1 MIRCRTLGS
10 LEISLD
16 GESAP
21 AELLWKKNAAL
32 LVYLARTPDRR
43 RTREH
48 LCGLLWGDRPEEAA
62 RHSLNEALRVIRRN
76 AGDDVVE
83 SDARQVTLSRKAVVL
98 DVDELAALAE
108 TSDWEAAGGL
118 IEGAF
123 LDGFGVPD
131 ASEFEDWLSA
141 ERRSWQTRCVDVLV
155 ECALARMERGDVTG
169 AVLTAGEALRL
180 DALSN
185 AAVRAAMRASA
196 LRDERARALEIYE
209 EFAGRLAGEL
219 ATEPSVETT
228 RLADRIRRERTWRL
242 PDALTPETVT
252 RRAPLVGRRKE
263 LAGLLESWRACRAE
277 RAASLATITG
287 EPGVGKTR
295 LAEELASRAR
305 LDGGTVVGIRAVPAD
320 RAEPW
325 SGLLGLCRGGLI
337 DAPGLLGAPP
347 PALAAVAAELPEW
360 GERFRDLP
368 PRPAR
373 RSLARAFSELLRP
386 VAEEQPLL
394 LFVDDAE
401 WLDEESAGT
410 LAQVLRD
417 LDKLAFTLLLAA
429 GSPGGREPLDALI
442 SLAAPERQI
451 CAISLEGLAME
462 AVRELAAVVLPD
474 YTDEELGRIARRIHV
489 DTAGLPLLA
498 VELVHAVR
506 DGLELGEVA
515 GAWPEA
521 DRTLEQTMPGDLP
534 EAVRAAIRVGYR
546 RLSAVAQEVAA
557 AASVLGH
564 RFSVSDLHP
573 LTGRPDEEVRSAL
586 DELEWQRWLNS
597 EPRGYA
603 FVARIVQRVV
613 ASDMLTPGRRRH
625 LTEAARGV
633 IGRR

>member
-16 GESAP
+16 GEPAP

-83 SDARQVTLSRKAVVL
+83 SDARQVTLSRTAVVL

-108 TSDWEAAGGL
+108 TSDWEGAGGL
-118 IEGAF
+118 IEGTF

-131 ASEFEDWLSA
+131 ASDFEDWLSA

-169 AVLTAGEALRL
+169 AALTAGEALRL

-209 EFAGRLAGEL
+209 GFAARLAGEL
-219 ATEPSVETT
+219 ATEPSAETT

-242 PDALTPETVT
+242 PEALASGESLT
-252 RRAPLVGRRKE
+252 RRLPLVGRREE
-263 LAGLLESWRACRAE
+263 LSALLAAWRSCRAE

-320 RAEPW
+320 RAVPW
-325 SGLLGLCRGGLI
+325 SGLLGLCRGGLLE
-337 DAPGLLGAPP
+337 APGLLAAPQ
-347 PALAAVAAELPEW
+347 PALAAIVAELPEW
-360 GERFRDLP
+360 GERFRDVP

-394 LFVDDAE
+394 IFVDDAE
-401 WLDEESAGT
+401 WLDEESAGA
-410 LAQVLRD
+410 LARVLRD
-417 LDKLAFTLLLAA
+417 LENLSFTLLLAA
-429 GSPGGREPLDALI
+429 GTPEGRERLDELV
-442 SLAAPERQI
+442 SLAAANRPVCSI
-451 CAISLEGLAME
+451 ALEVLE
-462 AVRELAAVVLPD
+462 FDAVRELAAAGLPD
-474 YTDEELGRIARRIHV
+474 YTDEELDRIARRIQA
-489 DTAGLPLLA
+489 DSAGLPLLA

-506 DGLELGEVA
+506 GGLELGELE
-515 GAWPEA
+515 GAWPEP
-521 DRTLEQTMPGDLP
+521 DKTLEQTMPGELP
-534 EAVRAAIRVGYR
+534 EAVHAAIRVSYR
-546 RLSAVAQEVAA
+546 RMSASAQRVAA
-557 AASVLGH
+557 AASVLDD
-564 RFSVSDLHP
+564 RFTPEALHH
-573 LTGRPDEEVRSAL
+573 LTGLSWEEVQAAL
-586 DELEWQRWLNS
+586 DELEWQRWLNF

-603 FVARIVQRVV
+603 FVARIVKRVV
-613 ASDMLTPGRRRH
+613 ASDMLTPGQRRR
-625 LTEAARGV
+625 LTEAARDL
-633 IGRR
+633 

>member
-16 GESAP
+16 GEPAP

-83 SDARQVTLSRKAVVL
+83 SDARQVTLSRTAVVL

-108 TSDWEAAGGL
+108 TSDWEGAGGL
-118 IEGAF
+118 IEGTF

-131 ASEFEDWLSA
+131 ASDFEDWLSA

-155 ECALARMERGDVTG
+155 ECALARMGRGDVTG

-196 LRDERARALEIYE
+196 LHDERARALQIYE
-209 EFAGRLAGEL
+209 EFAERLAGEL
-219 ATEPSVETT
+219 ATEPSAETT

-242 PDALTPETVT
+242 PEALAPAESLT
-252 RRAPLVGRRKE
+252 RRLPLVGRREE
-263 LAGLLESWRACRAE
+263 LSGLLAAWRSSRAE

-320 RAEPW
+320 RAVPW
-325 SGLLGLCRGGLI
+325 SGLLGLCRGGLLE
-337 DAPGLLGAPP
+337 APGLLAAPQ
-347 PALAAVAAELPEW
+347 PALAAIVAELPEW
-360 GERFRDLP
+360 GERFRDVP

-373 RSLARAFSELLRP
+373 RSLARAFPELLRP

-394 LFVDDAE
+394 IFVDDAE
-401 WLDEESAGT
+401 WLDEESAGA
-410 LAQVLRD
+410 LARVLRD
-417 LDKLAFTLLLAA
+417 LENLSFTLLLAA
-429 GSPGGREPLDALI
+429 GTPEGRERLDELV
-442 SLAAPERQI
+442 SLAGANRPVCSI
-451 CAISLEGLAME
+451 ALEVLGFD
-462 AVRELAAVVLPD
+462 AVRELAAAGLPD
-474 YTDEELGRIARRIHV
+474 YTDEELDRIARRIQA
-489 DTAGLPLLA
+489 DSAGLPLLA

-506 DGLELGEVA
+506 GGLELGELA
-515 GAWPEA
+515 GAWPER
-521 DRTLEQTMPGDLP
+521 DQTLEQTMPGELP
-534 EAVRAAIRVGYR
+534 EAVHAAIRVSYR
-546 RLSAVAQEVAA
+546 RMSASAQRIAA
-557 AASVLGH
+557 AASVLDD
-564 RFSVSDLHP
+564 RFTPEALHL
-573 LTGRPDEEVRSAL
+573 LTELSGEEVQAAL
-586 DELEWQRWLNS
+586 DELEWQRWLNF

-603 FVARIVQRVV
+603 FVARIVKRVV
-613 ASDMLTPGRRRH
+613 ASDMLTPGQRRR
-625 LTEAARGV
+625 LTEAARDL
-633 IGRR
+633 

>member
-10 LEISLD
+10 LEISLE
-16 GESAP
+16 GEPAP

-83 SDARQVTLSRKAVVL
+83 SDARQVTLSRTAVVL

-108 TSDWEAAGGL
+108 NSDWEAAGGL
-118 IEGAF
+118 IEGTF

-131 ASEFEDWLSA
+131 ASDFEDWLSA

-155 ECALARMERGDVTG
+155 ECALARMGRGDVTG

-209 EFAGRLAGEL
+209 EFAARLAGEL
-219 ATEPSVETT
+219 ATEPSAETT

-242 PDALTPETVT
+242 PEALVPAESLT
-252 RRAPLVGRRKE
+252 RRLPLVGRREE
-263 LAGLLESWRACRAE
+263 LSALLAAWRSCRAE

-320 RAEPW
+320 RAVPW
-325 SGLLGLCRGGLI
+325 SGLLGLCRGGLLE
-337 DAPGLLGAPP
+337 APGLLAAPQ
-347 PALAAVAAELPEW
+347 PALAAIVAELPEW
-360 GERFRDLP
+360 GERFRDVP

-394 LFVDDAE
+394 IFVDDAE
-401 WLDEESAGT
+401 WLDEESAGA
-410 LAQVLRD
+410 LARVLRD
-417 LDKLAFTLLLAA
+417 LENLSFTLLLAA
-429 GSPGGREPLDALI
+429 GTPEGRERLDELV
-442 SLAAPERQI
+442 SLAAANRPVCSI
-451 CAISLEGLAME
+451 ALEVLE
-462 AVRELAAVVLPD
+462 FDAVRELAAAGLPD
-474 YTDEELGRIARRIHV
+474 YTDEELDRIARRIQA
-489 DTAGLPLLA
+489 DSAGLPLLA

-506 DGLELGEVA
+506 GGLELGELE
-515 GAWPEA
+515 GAWPEP
-521 DRTLEQTMPGDLP
+521 DKTLEQTMPGELP
-534 EAVRAAIRVGYR
+534 EAVHAAIRVSYR
-546 RLSAVAQEVAA
+546 RMSASAQRVAA
-557 AASVLGH
+557 AASVLDDRFTPEALH
-564 RFSVSDLHP
+564 R
-573 LTGRPDEEVRSAL
+573 LTELSWEEVQAAL
-586 DELEWQRWLNS
+586 DELEWQRWLNF

-603 FVARIVQRVV
+603 FVARIVKRVV
-613 ASDMLTPGRRRH
+613 ASDMLTPGQRRR
-625 LTEAARGV
+625 LTEAAGDL
-633 IGRR
+633 

>member
-10 LEISLD
+10 LEISLE
-16 GESAP
+16 GEPAP

-83 SDARQVTLSRKAVVL
+83 SDARQVTLSRTAVVL

-108 TSDWEAAGGL
+108 TSDWEGAGGL
-118 IEGAF
+118 IEGTF

-131 ASEFEDWLSA
+131 ASDFEDWLSA

-155 ECALARMERGDVTG
+155 ECALARMGRGDVTG
-169 AVLTAGEALRL
+169 AALTAGEALRL

-209 EFAGRLAGEL
+209 EFAARLAGEL
-219 ATEPSVETT
+219 ATEPSAETT

-242 PDALTPETVT
+242 PEALAPAESLT
-252 RRAPLVGRRKE
+252 RRLPLVGRREE
-263 LAGLLESWRACRAE
+263 LSALLAAWRSCRAE

-320 RAEPW
+320 RAVPW
-325 SGLLGLCRGGLI
+325 SGLLGLCRGGLLE
-337 DAPGLLGAPP
+337 APGLLAAPQ
-347 PALAAVAAELPEW
+347 PALAAIVAELPEW
-360 GERFRDLP
+360 GERFRDVP

-394 LFVDDAE
+394 IFVDDAE
-401 WLDEESAGT
+401 WLDEESAGA
-410 LAQVLRD
+410 LARVLRD
-417 LDKLAFTLLLAA
+417 LENLSFTLLLAA
-429 GSPGGREPLDALI
+429 GTPEGRERLDELV
-442 SLAAPERQI
+442 SLAAANRPVCSI
-451 CAISLEGLAME
+451 ALEVLE
-462 AVRELAAVVLPD
+462 FDAVRELAAAGLPD
-474 YTDEELGRIARRIHV
+474 YTDEELDRIARRIQA
-489 DTAGLPLLA
+489 DSAGLPLLA

-506 DGLELGEVA
+506 GGLELGELE
-515 GAWPEA
+515 GAWPEP
-521 DRTLEQTMPGDLP
+521 DKTLEQTMPGELP
-534 EAVRAAIRVGYR
+534 EAVHAAIRVSYR
-546 RLSAVAQEVAA
+546 RMSASAQRVAA
-557 AASVLGH
+557 AASVLDDRFTPEALH
-564 RFSVSDLHP
+564 R
-573 LTGRPDEEVRSAL
+573 LTELSWEELQAAL
-586 DELEWQRWLNS
+586 DELEWQRWLNF

-603 FVARIVQRVV
+603 FVARIVKRVV
-613 ASDMLTPGRRRH
+613 ASDMLTPGQRRR
-625 LTEAARGV
+625 LTEAARDL
-633 IGRR
+633 

>member
-16 GESAP
+16 GEPAP

-83 SDARQVTLSRKAVVL
+83 SDARQVTLSRTAVVL

-108 TSDWEAAGGL
+108 TSDWEGAGGL
-118 IEGAF
+118 IEGTF

-131 ASEFEDWLSA
+131 ASDFEDWLSA

-155 ECALARMERGDVTG
+155 ECALARMGRGDVTG
-169 AVLTAGEALRL
+169 AALAAGEALRL

-209 EFAGRLAGEL
+209 EFAARLAGEL
-219 ATEPSVETT
+219 ATEPSAETT

-242 PDALTPETVT
+242 PEALAPAESLT
-252 RRAPLVGRRKE
+252 RRLPLVGRREE
-263 LAGLLESWRACRAE
+263 LSALLAAWRSCRAE

-320 RAEPW
+320 RAVPW
-325 SGLLGLCRGGLI
+325 SGLLGLCRGGLLE
-337 DAPGLLGAPP
+337 APGLLAAPQ
-347 PALAAVAAELPEW
+347 PALAAIVAELPEW
-360 GERFRDLP
+360 GERFRDVP

-394 LFVDDAE
+394 IFVDDAE
-401 WLDEESAGT
+401 WLDEESAGA
-410 LAQVLRD
+410 LARVLRD
-417 LDKLAFTLLLAA
+417 LENLSFTLLLAA
-429 GSPGGREPLDALI
+429 GTPEGRERLDELV
-442 SLAAPERQI
+442 SLAGANRPVCSI
-451 CAISLEGLAME
+451 ALEVLGFD
-462 AVRELAAVVLPD
+462 AVRELAAAGLPD
-474 YTDEELGRIARRIHV
+474 YTDEELDRIARRIQA
-489 DTAGLPLLA
+489 DSAGLPLLA

-506 DGLELGEVA
+506 GGLELGELE
-515 GAWPEA
+515 GAWPEP
-521 DRTLEQTMPGDLP
+521 DKTLEQTMPGELP
-534 EAVRAAIRVGYR
+534 EAVHAAIRVSYR
-546 RLSAVAQEVAA
+546 RMSASAQRVAA
-557 AASVLGH
+557 AASVLDD
-564 RFSVSDLHP
+564 RFTPEALHH
-573 LTGRPDEEVRSAL
+573 LTGLSWEEVQAAL
-586 DELEWQRWLNS
+586 DELEWQRWLNF

-603 FVARIVQRVV
+603 FVARIVKRVV
-613 ASDMLTPGRRRH
+613 ASDMLTPGQRRR
-625 LTEAARGV
+625 LTEAAGDL
-633 IGRR
+633 

>member
-16 GESAP
+16 GEPAP

-83 SDARQVTLSRKAVVL
+83 SDARQVTLSRTAVVL

-108 TSDWEAAGGL
+108 TSDWEGAGGL
-118 IEGAF
+118 IEGTF

-155 ECALARMERGDVTG
+155 ECALARMGRGDVTG

-209 EFAGRLAGEL
+209 EFAARLAGEL
-219 ATEPSVETT
+219 ATEPSAETT

-242 PDALTPETVT
+242 PEALVPAESLT
-252 RRAPLVGRRKE
+252 RRLPLVGRREE
-263 LAGLLESWRACRAE
+263 LSALLAAWRSCRAE

-320 RAEPW
+320 RAVPW
-325 SGLLGLCRGGLI
+325 SGLLGLCRGGLLE
-337 DAPGLLGAPP
+337 APGLLAAPQ
-347 PALAAVAAELPEW
+347 PALAAIVAELPEW
-360 GERFRDLP
+360 GERFRDVP

-394 LFVDDAE
+394 IFVDDAE
-401 WLDEESAGT
+401 WLDEESAGA
-410 LAQVLRD
+410 LARVLRD
-417 LDKLAFTLLLAA
+417 LENLSFTLLLAA
-429 GSPGGREPLDALI
+429 GTPEGRERLDELV
-442 SLAAPERQI
+442 SLAAANRPVCSI
-451 CAISLEGLAME
+451 ALEVLE
-462 AVRELAAVVLPD
+462 FDAVRELAAAGLPD
-474 YTDEELGRIARRIHV
+474 YTDEELDRIARRIQA
-489 DTAGLPLLA
+489 DSAGLPLLA

-506 DGLELGEVA
+506 GGLELGELE
-515 GAWPEA
+515 GAWPEP
-521 DRTLEQTMPGDLP
+521 DKTLEQTMPGELP
-534 EAVRAAIRVGYR
+534 EAVHAAIRVSYR
-546 RLSAVAQEVAA
+546 RMSASAQRVAA
-557 AASVLGH
+557 AASVLDDRFTPEALH
-564 RFSVSDLHP
+564 RLAELSW
-573 LTGRPDEEVRSAL
+573 EEVQAAL
-586 DELEWQRWLNS
+586 DELEWQRWLNF

-603 FVARIVQRVV
+603 FVARIVKRVV
-613 ASDMLTPGRRRH
+613 ASDMLTPGQRRR
-625 LTEAARGV
+625 LTEAARDL
-633 IGRR
+633 